1 MVSDIES
8 RSSPEVQSDQYSF
21 AGSITLVFIR
31 TTQEIYSHMI
41 HGQDDEAAR
50 RWEEFQN
57 QNTAG
62 SRSRRG
68 ACSEGGANEWRGP

>member
-8 RSSPEVQSDQYSF
+8 RSRCSPAPRFNPTYGF

-41 HGQDDEAAR
+41 HGQDDQAAR
-50 RWEEFQN
+50 KWEEFQN
-57 QNTAG
+57 QRTCG
-62 SRSRRG
+62 EPQQKG
-68 ACSEGGANEWRGP
+68 QVQ